1 MKALR
6 GKVILFNTGKTRV
19 PISPRMV
26 YRGYEEKMISNG
38 FHADK
43 LFLAKS
49 ALNSSGN
56 QVIDYV

>member
-6 GKVILFNTGKTRV
+6 GKVILFNTGKTNV
-19 PISPRMV
+19 SISPRMV
-26 YRGYEEKMISNG
+26 YKWYEEKMISNG

-43 LFLAKS
+43 SFLAKS

-56 QVIDYV
+56 